1 MAEALAVD
9 DGLGASARPGYG
21 HDGVDARGDCASAT
35 FAPAGFPLQMV
46 WSRLGAGACLRWVPH
61 PGDEVVYVHEGAV
74 NVAGVTAPAGAAV
87 LIDAG
92 ADPQIEAAG
101 DTVLLH
107 FGLQSPSDGG
117 GRHRTAVIGP
127 KGVYAWVEEDRDT
140 HFYSQSDDDFS
151 ATFFYTGRN
160 GQYRSAPHSHSADE
174 ILCVVNGGISFGR
187 QRLPALSA
195 IAVPGDR
202 KYGFVSD
209 PEGFGMVN
217 YRRCESYFSG
227 SDGKP
232 PFREGADVGGLV
244 PVGDRLA

>member
-9 DGLGASARPGYG
+9 DALAASARPGYA
-21 HDGVDARGDCASAT
+21 HDGVGAHGDCASTA
-35 FAPAGFPLQMV
+35 FVPDGFPLQMV
-46 WSRLGAGACLRWVPH
+46 WSRLGAGASLRWDPH
-61 PGDEVVYVHEGAV
+61 PGDEVVYVHEGAL
-74 NVAGVTAPAGAAV
+74 NVAGVEAPAGAAV

-92 ADPQIEAAG
+92 AGPEIEAVG

-107 FGLQSPSDGG
+107 FALQSPSEGG
-117 GRHRTAVIGP
+117 DRRRTAVVGP
-127 KGVYAWVEEDRDT
+127 KGLYAWVDEDRDT
-140 HFYSQSDDDFS
+140 HFYAQSDEDFS
-151 ATFFYTGRN
+151 ATFFYTGRH

-174 ILCVVNGGISFGR
+174 ILCVVDGGISLGR
-187 QRLPALSA
+187 RRLPALSA

-209 PEGFGMVN
+209 PDGFGMVN
-217 YRRCESYFSG
+217 YRREVSYFSG